1 MAELKRLLI
10 SADNLERILDHV
22 RQGEPSEVCGLI
34 GGQNGLAQV
43 VTAVPN
49 ASRTPRTAYEMERQ
63 AMVDAVIRFQRARLE
78 VVAIYH
84 SHPNS
89 SAEPSPTD
97 VQQATWP
104 DSVYLIIGKT
114 VDPQTFEGFDIRA
127 WTIHSGRVEPA
138 DLEIVAA
145 DQG

>member
-1 MAELKRLLI
+1 MTELKRLLI

-22 RQGEPSEVCGLI
+22 RQGDPYEVCGLI
-34 GGQNGLAQV
+34 GGSNDFARV

-49 ASRTPRTAYEMERQ
+49 ASLTPRVAYEMERQ
-63 AMVDAVIRFQRARLE
+63 AMVDAVITFQRARLD

-84 SHPNS
+84 SHPDGG
-89 SAEPSPTD
+89 AEPSSTD

-104 DSVYLIIGKT
+104 DAVYLIIGKSEE
-114 VDPQTFEGFDIRA
+114 QEIDIRA
-127 WTIHSGRVEPA
+127 WAIRYGVVEPA
-138 DLEIVAA
+138 DLEVFAQ